1 MSYIKSLKNR
11 DCNNAIFRVF
21 DKIDLNKIEE
31 FINNVEGITNIRK
44 EFYKKI
50 IKIRYDILEQTIKE
64 KNNL

>member
-1 MSYIKSLKNR
+1 M
-11 DCNNAIFRVF
+11 F